1 MTWYDSGWSDAD
13 GKSGNGG
20 GSSSGGGGGGYRGPM
35 IFRLRLPYGM
45 GTGRDI
51 LYLDDDP
58 FRFWEHNGRDPE
70 SNKWTRYGVCRNR
83 NNIGDKVCSVCD
95 EIDKHRDSDGKS
107 KAPLNLYNV
116 GVLSAI
122 DISFAVGKE
131 YRGNRNFYLMEKR
144 IVPAKR
150 GSQDYPGALAD
161 LHRIREREGRLR
173 GIDLHQLRKGK
184 LSPTIGDSF
193 EVIDRIEPNDDA
205 IMEYLK
211 ERVRRM
217 IKSGAIKTTCEE
229 KGVGVP
235 NKEFYIE
242 KMKELDL
249 APVNYS
255 EMFQPMSAVE
265 LANHFNIAWTPPAQ
279 QSMLDD
285 PASDAQEDPFSY
297 EDGPPQTEGGGS
309 PSDDMPF

>member
-1 MTWYDSGWSDAD
+1 M
-13 GKSGNGG
+13 
-20 GSSSGGGGGGYRGPM
+20 
-35 IFRLRLPYGM
+35 FRLRLPYGI
-45 GTGRDI
+45 GTGRDV

-58 FRFWEHNGRDPE
+58 FRFWEHNGRDE
-70 SNKWTRYGVCRNR
+70 NGKWTKYGVCRNR

-95 EIDKHRDSDGKS
+95 EIDKKRGTDGKS
-107 KAPLNLYNV
+107 TAPLNLYNV

-144 IVPAKR
+144 LVPAKR

-173 GIDLHQLRKGK
+173 GIVMHQLRKGK

-193 EVIDRIEPNDDA
+193 EVIDRIEPTEAA

-211 ERVRRM
+211 NRVRHM
-217 IKSGAIKTTCEE
+217 IKTGVVKQACEA
-229 KGVGVP
+229 KGVAQP

-242 KMKELDL
+242 KMNGLDL
-249 APVNYS
+249 NPANYE

-265 LANHFNIAWTPPAQ
+265 LANHFNIAWTPPPQ
-279 QSMLDD
+279 QSMFGG
-285 PASDAQEDPFSY
+285 EDPTGDEATGGDPFDY
-297 EDGPPQTEGGGS
+297 EGGGGS
-309 PSDDMPF
+309 TEEGGFSDDMPF